1 MAVGVVD
8 PTKFDWEKQNL
19 GASTS
24 SWCYS
29 KTGKRGDGKAFVEYG
44 RTYSAGACLRIAAH
58 RCTRLPVLCRS
69 CVTVALAVS
78 SMALQATS

>member
-1 MAVGVVD
+1 VAVGVVD

-44 RTYSAGACLRIAAH
+44 RTYSAGE
-58 RCTRLPVLCRS
+58 CTCSSCPLPARVITADNC
-69 CVTVALAVS
+69 
-78 SMALQATS
+78 